1 MASIPIPTK
10 NLWGAARSNI
20 DSQRKD
26 LFAVSLQ
33 YPPAL
38 GAGSANVWDS
48 ECAFAV
54 ETFPFPPRDRN
65 MLPTKY
71 LNQTNFQIVEDVA
84 SGAIEIKVRYAFNR
98 RTAELLE
105 QWNWLI
111 SNPQT
116 GGVALTS
123 AVKSDGYFYWLVP
136 DMARAFNPQD
146 VSGTPALAVG
156 GAYFL
161 EGCVPKGLHP
171 GEAADMTQSGLVTL
185 TFSLQIDRYYPVNP
199 AALTVNTANL
209 LSTII

>member
-10 NLWGAARSNI
+10 NMWGAARSNV

-26 LFAVSLQ
+26 LFVVSLQ

-38 GAGSANVWDS
+38 GAGSANIWDS

-54 ETFPFPPRDRN
+54 ESFPFPPRDRN

-71 LNQTNFQIVEDVA
+71 LNQTNFQIGEDLA
-84 SGAIEIKVRYAFNR
+84 STAIEIKVRYAFNR

-105 QWNWLI
+105 QWNRLI
-111 SNPQT
+111 SNPLT

-136 DMARAFNPQD
+136 DMARSFNPQD
-146 VSGTPALAVG
+146 ISGTPALDYG

-161 EGCVPKGLHP
+161 EGCVPKGFHP
-171 GEAADMTQSGLVTL
+171 AESADMTQAGLVTL
-185 TFSLQIDRYYPVNP
+185 TFSLQIDRYYPINP
-199 AALTVNTANL
+199 ADLTVNTSNL